1 MEEQV
6 WPEASDV
13 EYITSA
19 QAGGWGDMLR
29 AFARFLDLPPGGRVL
44 DAGSGPALLPRLMV
58 GAGAKLAVA
67 CDDSWPMALRAR
79 ELSAESSGVIQV
91 TGSVLPSPFGDG
103 AFDAVLATNLLFL
116 LPDAAAGLEELVR
129 TTRPGGTV
137 GLANPTATL
146 DRHSASAFA
155 EERGL
160 RGFGR
165 TSWINYGRLAEGGR
179 RLTASQWLELAQ
191 AAGLVEVRN
200 QTRAAGHVA
209 FVAGRKRGA

>member
-19 QAGGWGDMLR
+19 QAGGWGDMLL
-29 AFARFLDLPPGGRVL
+29 AFVQFLNLPPGGRVL

-58 GAGAKLAVA
+58 AAGARLAVA
-67 CDDSWPMALRAR
+67 CDDSWPMVLRAR
-79 ELSAESSGVIQV
+79 ELSAATPGVVQV
-91 TGSVLPSPFGDG
+91 TGSALTSPFTGG

-116 LPDAAAGLEELVR
+116 LPDAGLGLEELVR
-129 TTRPGGTV
+129 SATPGGTV
-137 GLANPTATL
+137 GFANPTATL

-155 EERGL
+155 DERGL

-165 TSWINYGRLAEGGR
+165 TSWINYGRLAEGGQ
-179 RLTASQWLELAQ
+179 RLTAPEWLELARGG
-191 AAGLVEVRN
+191 GLVDLRS
-200 QTRAAGHVA
+200 QTRAGGHVA
-209 FVAGRKRGA
+209 FVAGRKPRA